1 MLKNLLALIALSIA
15 VILTMTH
22 IQIILSALIAAHD
35 WVSNT
40 LKDVFSGGPAG
51 NLTRELL
58 ALLCIPMLAALI
70 PAGFY
75 WLAKRGWFPY
85 FMQVAW
91 VIWLIQTTALI
102 ALYKIPTA

>member
-1 MLKNLLALIALSIA
+1 MLKNIIAIIALSIV

-22 IQIILSALIAAHD
+22 IQAILNALIAAQD

-40 LKDVFSGGPAG
+40 LKDVFSGGTAG

-58 ALLCIPMLAALI
+58 ALLCIPLVAAFI

-91 VIWLIQTTALI
+91 VVWLIQTTALI